1 MKISKFIKNKEI
13 FQTIITLLLVTSI
26 FIVEYNV
33 INNIFIQNKEIKIVE
48 NNFQIADKLIEFN
61 NKIETSNKLFLV
73 INPAVKVLKNSN
85 LQNIFEIIKIILII
99 IFMYF

>member
-1 MKISKFIKNKEI
+1 MI
-13 FQTIITLLLVTSI
+13 
-26 FIVEYNV
+26 
-33 INNIFIQNKEIKIVE
+33 INNIFIQNKEIEIVE

-85 LQNIFEIIKIILII
+85 LQNIFEIIKI
-99 IFMYF
+99 YY